1 MPWNDTTKI
10 MTAPLNING
19 QGDIQ
24 KATGCDSGDLGY
36 CIVNGSINK
45 WAKWKP
51 QRMSKITPLTLAER
65 TADHFGLA
73 LTKYT
78 TVAGLMA
85 GIQVGG
91 DWAYLQPRDNG
102 SDGYR
107 MFDFLNASDITATGY
122 IGNAKSFLDYLDVP
136 SIYFNGTGGTNMT
149 VEWVLDSRLPAGNIL
164 MADLS
169 DIDSRGTAFNN
180 LYLGFII
187 VDSVSSPTVYRY
199 RTSSAKISADSH
211 GTSVTWPAND
221 LDTLPRGSYYVF
233 PLAAK
238 TQCDTTQVSADN
250 INLYLSEGAYALP
263 DVGIRT
269 ISVTLTSASIWLYH
283 LSAKEVANGI
293 SYEADIEYSSNHT
306 VMATGISVRIYT
318 SDTPGT
324 EQNPGTL
331 LGTYLTQESIE
342 LTTAATKFKDAYGVY
357 YVNDTK
363 LQTAYGE
370 YITAVLTYT
379 VGGSTYTTIRTIRVG
394 DEDHP
399 V

>member
-24 KATGCDSGDLGY
+24 KATGCDSGDLGQ
-36 CIVNGSINK
+36 CIVNGTINR

-51 QRMSKITPLTLAER
+51 QRSTKIAPLTLAER
-65 TADHFGLA
+65 TADHFGLS

-78 TVAGLMA
+78 TVADLMA
-85 GIQVGG
+85 GVQADGG
-91 DWAYLQPRDNG
+91 WAYLQPRDNG
-102 SDGYR
+102 SDKYR
-107 MFDFLNASDITATGY
+107 MYDFLNASDITATGY
-122 IGNAKSFLDYLDVP
+122 NGNSKSFLDYLDVP
-136 SIYFNGTGGTNMT
+136 SIYFNGAGGTNMT
-149 VEWVLDSRLPAGNIL
+149 AEWVLDSRLPVGNIL
-164 MADLS
+164 MS
-169 DIDSRGTAFNN
+169 DISDMDGLGTAFDD
-180 LYLGFII
+180 LYLGFLI
-187 VDSVSSPTVYRY
+187 VNSVSSPTVYRY
-199 RTSSAKISADSH
+199 RTSSAKISADYH

-221 LDTLPRGSYYVF
+221 LDSLSSGTYYVI

-238 TQCDTTQVSADN
+238 SICGTTQVSADN

-263 DVGIRT
+263 DAGIRT
-269 ISVTLTSASIWLYH
+269 IAITQSTANIWLYL
-283 LSAKEVANGI
+283 LSAEEVANGI
-293 SYEADIEYSSNHT
+293 HYEADIEYSSNVT
-306 VMATGISVRIYT
+306 ITATGISVRIYT

-324 EQNPGTL
+324 VENPGTL
-331 LGTYLTQESIE
+331 LGTYLTAESLE
-342 LTTAATKFKDAYGVY
+342 LTTSATKYHDVSGVY

-379 VGGSTYTTIRTIRVG
+379 VGGSTYTTIRTIKVG

>member
-1 MPWNDTTKI
+1 
-10 MTAPLNING
+10 MTGPLNINSA
-19 QGDIQ
+19 GDIQ
-24 KATGCDSGDLGY
+24 RASKCSSGDLGY
-36 CIVNGSINK
+36 CIVNGDFFKFS
-45 WAKWKP
+45 KWKP
-51 QRMSKITPLTLAER
+51 QRSAKIDPLTLADR
-65 TADHFGLA
+65 VASNFGLA

-78 TVAGLMA
+78 TVADIMA
-85 GIQVGG
+85 AIQAGG
-91 DWAYLQPRDNG
+91 EWAYLQPRDNG
-102 SDGYR
+102 QDKYR
-107 MFDFLNASDITATGY
+107 FHDYLNPSGNSEIGY
-122 IGNAKSFLDYLDVP
+122 IWDSRSFLDYLDVP

-149 VEWVLDSRLPAGNIL
+149 VEWVLDSRLPVGNIT
-164 MADLS
+164 MTDLS
-169 DIDSRGTAFNN
+169 NIDGLGTAFDD
-180 LYLGFII
+180 LYLGFLI

-199 RTSSAKISADSH
+199 RTSSAKISADYH

-221 LDTLPRGSYYVF
+221 LDSLPSGSYYVF

-238 TQCDTTQVSADN
+238 TQCGITQVSAGN
-250 INLYLSEGAYALP
+250 INLYLQDGAYALP
-263 DVGIRT
+263 DVGIRSMT
-269 ISVTLTSASIWLYH
+269 VTNTTASIWLYL

-293 SYEADIEYSSNHT
+293 HYESDIEYSSNTT
-306 VMATGISVRIYT
+306 VTATGISVRIYT

-342 LTTAATKFKDAYGVY
+342 LTTAATKFKDAYGVN

-379 VGGSTYTTIRTIRVG
+379 VGGSTYTTIRTIKVG